1 MVQIEPTNLE
11 PVKTKG
17 VSPHETLQDL
27 MTEARPKPTLKDI
40 ARLSEASPSTVSA
53 VLTGTWRLRRISE
66 PLAERIR
73 AIAHAEGYSANRQA
87 RGLRRG
93 RSDMVGLILPMH
105 DNRFFAAT
113 AQSFEAE
120 ARQRNL
126 CPVVVST
133 LRDPAEER
141 RTVERLISHA
151 VDSLV
156 IAGASDPA
164 AVGAACRAAGVP
176 HVYVD
181 LPGRDAPSV
190 VSDNRE
196 GARRLAQTLV
206 ERMPRGGCGP
216 RALPYFVGGLA
227 GDHAT
232 AGRIRGFREALAAAG
247 MPAGDGQVI
256 ARGYAPSRS
265 AAELAALS
273 GRLGGLPAALFINS
287 LTVFEGAMTHFATLA
302 PPDFAHTAI
311 GCYDYDPIASF
322 LPFPVHMVRQDSE
335 RLVARAFDLIDQGA
349 RGHRVIEV
357 PPLQVAPRTLVA
369 APFPDLG

>member
-1 MVQIEPTNLE
+1 
-11 PVKTKG
+11 
-17 VSPHETLQDL
+17 
-27 MTEARPKPTLKDI
+27 MTDARPKPTLKDI

-53 VLTGTWRLRRISE
+53 VLSGTWKLRRISE

-73 AIAHAEGYSANRQA
+73 AIAHAEGYKANRQA

-120 ARQRNL
+120 ARKRNL

-141 RTVERLISHA
+141 RTAERLISYA

-164 AVGAACRAAGVP
+164 AVGAACRAAGVA

-181 LPGRDAPSV
+181 LPGHDAPSV

-196 GARRLAQTLV
+196 GARRLARTLL
-206 ERMPRGGCGP
+206 ERMPRDGGGP
-216 RALPYFVGGLA
+216 RGRAYFVGGLA

-232 AGRIRGFREALAAAG
+232 AGRIRGFREALAEAG
-247 MPAGDGQVI
+247 LPAGDEQVI
-256 ARGYAPSRS
+256 AQSYAPSR
-265 AAELAALS
+265 AAQELARLS
-273 GRLGGLPAALFINS
+273 ARLGGLPAALFINS
-287 LTVFEGAMTHFATLA
+287 LTVFEGAMTHFAALA
-302 PPDFAHTAI
+302 PPDFDRTAV

-335 RLVARAFDLIDQGA
+335 AMIAQAFDLIDDGAQG
-349 RGHRVIEV
+349 GRVIEV

-369 APFPDLG
+369 TPFPDLG

>member
-1 MVQIEPTNLE
+1 
-11 PVKTKG
+11 
-17 VSPHETLQDL
+17 

-53 VLTGTWRLRRISE
+53 VLTGTWKLRRISE
-66 PLAERIR
+66 PLAQRIR
-73 AIAHAEGYSANRQA
+73 AIAAAEGYSANRQA

-105 DNRFFAAT
+105 DNRFFAAA

-120 ARQRNL
+120 ARARNL

-133 LRDPAEER
+133 LRDPAEEI

-156 IAGASDPA
+156 IAGAAAPA
-164 AVGAACRAAGVP
+164 AVGAACRAAGVA

-190 VSDNRE
+190 VSDNRD
-196 GARRLAQTLV
+196 GARRLTRALLD
-206 ERMPRGGCGP
+206 RMPAGMEGP
-216 RALPYFVGGLA
+216 RARPYFVGGLA
-227 GDHAT
+227 EDHAT
-232 AGRIRGFREALAAAG
+232 AGRIRGFREALAEAG
-247 MPAGDGQVI
+247 VPAGDDQVI
-256 ARGYAPSRS
+256 ASGYAPSRA
-265 AAELAALS
+265 AAELAALW

-287 LTVFEGAMTHFATLA
+287 LTVFEGAMTHFATLGPA
-302 PPDFAHTAI
+302 DFASTAI

-335 RLVARAFDLIDQGA
+335 RMIAQAFALIDGGA
-349 RGHRVIEV
+349 VGHRVIEV
-357 PPLQVAPRTLVA
+357 PPRQVPPRTLVA
-369 APFPDLG
+369 MPFPDLG